1 MALDIGTTA
10 LAAAGALAGVAYLD
24 AKHHITKDLTAIS
37 NTKKYTGQFASAAKA
52 QRASLWYLFEQSVKR
67 MPKTEECI
75 WSRQGT
81 YNWQDTHANAC
92 RYAQFLLDNGV
103 QSGELVAFYLMNSP
117 EFVFSYLASWSIGTA
132 PALIN
137 YNLAGDALIHCLKL
151 SGSKVILVDEESDCR
166 ARIEES
172 RSRIEELGMRIVILD
187 AETKTYLLS
196 LPPKRPE
203 RKYRAAVQ
211 PSWPMCLIYT
221 SGTTGLPKACPF
233 PMGAAWTV
241 GKYRQKSNNLKVGP
255 GGDRWYDCMPMYHG
269 TGTTCLV
276 GCMTAGLTLCIGR
289 KFSVS
294 KFWDE
299 LRDSRATTFVY
310 VGETARYLVNAP
322 PSPRDRDHR
331 VKSVWGNGMRPDVW
345 ERFRDRFGIPT
356 IVEFFNSTEGMFS
369 LWNKNDGEYTA
380 AAVGHHGA
388 LLRRQFQNIYVPV
401 ALDHEK
407 GDIWRDPK
415 TSFAKRVPYEE
426 GGEILVY
433 VGDNKAAFAGYW
445 NNPEATEKKFITDVF
460 KKGDRYYRTG
470 DALRRTKDGRWYF
483 MDRLG
488 DTFRWKGENVSTAE
502 VAECIGR
509 FEGVAEANIYGVEL
523 PSHDGRAGCAAL
535 YIEPAN
541 RATFNYNALLAHCR
555 KQLPKY
561 AVPIFLRLIEEQNL
575 GHNNKQNKVPLR
587 NEGVDPIKIR
597 NGTAGPKD
605 RILWVRSQKHEQ
617 YEEFGE
623 REWAAITGGRVRL

>member
-10 LAAAGALAGVAYLD
+10 LAAAGALAGAAYLD
-24 AKHHITKDLTAIS
+24 AKHHFTKDLSGIY
-37 NTKKYTGQFASAAKA
+37 NTKKYAGQFESAAKA
-52 QRASLWYLFEQSVKR
+52 QRLSLWYFFEQSVRR

-75 WSRQGT
+75 WSRMGT

-92 RYAQFLLDNGV
+92 RYAQFLLQHDV
-103 QSGELVAFYLMNSP
+103 QPGELVSFYLMNSP
-117 EFVFSYLASWSIGTA
+117 EFIFAYLATWAIGTA

-137 YNLAGDALIHCLKL
+137 YNLTGDALIHCLKL
-151 SGSKVILVDEESDCR
+151 AGSKVILVDEESDCR

-187 AETKTYLLS
+187 SATKAHLLS

-203 RKYRAAVQ
+203 RKYRAPVK
-211 PSWPMCLIYT
+211 PTWPMCLIYT

-233 PMGAAWTV
+233 PIIRAWSI
-241 GKYRQKSNNLKVGP
+241 GPYRQKANNLRPGP

-269 TGTTCLV
+269 TGNTVVV
-276 GCMTAGLTLCIGR
+276 GCMISGLTLCIGR

-294 KFWDE
+294 RFWDDI
-299 LRDSRATTFVY
+299 RDARATTFVY
-310 VGETARYLVNAP
+310 VGETARYLLNAP
-322 PSPRDRDHR
+322 PSAHDKDHS

-345 ERFRDRFGIPT
+345 ERFRQRFGIKT
-356 IVEFFNSTEGMFS
+356 ICEFFNSTEGMFA
-369 LWNKNDGEYTA
+369 LWNKNDGDYTA
-380 AAVGHHGA
+380 SAVGHHGA
-388 LLRRQFQNIYVPV
+388 LLRRQFHNVYVPV
-401 ALDHEK
+401 AIDHEK

-415 TSFAKRVPYEE
+415 TGFAKRVPYED
-426 GGEILVY
+426 GGEIVVY
-433 VGDNKAAFAGYW
+433 VGDNKEAFPGYW
-445 NNPEATEKKFITDVF
+445 NNPEATEKKFITDLF

-470 DALRRTKDGRWYF
+470 DALRRTRDGRWYF

-509 FEGVAEANIYGVEL
+509 FEGVAEANVYGVEL
-523 PSHDGRAGCAAL
+523 PAHDGRAGCAAL
-535 YIEPAN
+535 YIDPSA
-541 RATFNYNALLAHCR
+541 RATFDYAALLAHCR

-561 AVPIFLRLIEEQNL
+561 AVPLFIRLIEEQNL

-587 NEGVDPIKIR
+587 NEGVDPVKIR
-597 NGTAGPKD
+597 EGTAGPKD
-605 RILWVRSQKHEQ
+605 TIMWVPSGKHDA
-617 YEEFGE
+617 YSEFTE
-623 REWAAITGGRVRL
+623 REWSAVVGGRVRL